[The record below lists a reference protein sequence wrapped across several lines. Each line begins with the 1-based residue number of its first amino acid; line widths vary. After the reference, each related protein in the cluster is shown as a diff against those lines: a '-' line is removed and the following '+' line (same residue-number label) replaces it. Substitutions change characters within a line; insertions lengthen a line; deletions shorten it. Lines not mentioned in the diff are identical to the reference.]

1 MKFERCI
8 SMGAVIAILFVFLV
22 ATVHGNSNDTV
33 NYSDVYKNRF
43 CRLTNCPDN
52 MLPHIGCNS
61 TQQSS
66 CGADLK
72 LYPMSNKWRM
82 YIVNQHNIF
91 RNLIASGMVNRLPG
105 SGAMLKLQ
113 WDSSL
118 EEVASFLVK
127 RCSLHTPKECISTS
141 RYEDPSFQSVYNKFK
156 KNQNAF
162 LVLKSQMH
170 AWFDQYKHATVLN
183 VVDGS
188 AENNG
193 EVSHFRRMM
202 VGASNHMGCA
212 IAMSKKDGLKH
223 QWMICLY
230 SCTPKANE
238 PLYSF
243 NAVPGEHC
251 STGVD
256 HEYPN
261 LCNESEH
268 VEDCRLD
275 THHE

>member
-1 MKFERCI
+1 
-8 SMGAVIAILFVFLV
+8 
-22 ATVHGNSNDTV
+22 
-33 NYSDVYKNRF
+33 
-43 CRLTNCPDN
+43 
-52 MLPHIGCNS
+52 
-61 TQQSS
+61 
-66 CGADLK
+66 
-72 LYPMSNKWRM
+72 M

-188 AENNG
+188 AENKSVFFMKN
-193 EVSHFRRMM
+193 
-202 VGASNHMGCA
+202 
-212 IAMSKKDGLKH
+212 IAK
-223 QWMICLY
+223 
-230 SCTPKANE
+230 
-238 PLYSF
+238 
-243 NAVPGEHC
+243 
-251 STGVD
+251 
-256 HEYPN
+256 
-261 LCNESEH
+261 
-268 VEDCRLD
+268 
-275 THHE
+275 